1 MISLSIKLIKI
12 LLFNVDLKE
21 FVGKEDQRPYI
32 SGLTDQPTPT
42 TYIYRYFPICL
53 FYNNLR

>member
-12 LLFNVDLKE
+12 LLFNVELK
-21 FVGKEDQRPYI
+21 FVSIEDQRPYL

-42 TYIYRYFPICL
+42 TYKYRYCHYLLIL
-53 FYNNLR
+53 Q